1 MIGYAVFCIAEW
13 DLGKWHCFTIG
24 MEKDSS
30 DLHVSVGETLVFSV
44 REAVNCLKSNF
55 SYNFGRAFFQSQ
67 TEKKK
72 KKKTHSKHPWLR
84 LFQIPTQEWEAAF
97 CARFSNI
104 QLTLWLSAETTQKGE
119 VRGRGKGRGNGKLLS
134 LMFKRLSQKRLQA
147 RVHRHSRRGNW
158 LHVANDGSAHHW
170 LCISQKKAIL
180 LSSNSIRIIYL
191 LKDRKEWIEDQ
202 NHQPYLA
209 SSKIYGSCF
218 QGQLDKKKKGWIHIC
233 TISCLSIFYK
243 CYEQSQPLGT
253 LLKLNNLYPSP
264 VLEWEHISIIA
275 IFNYSRLCRTF
286 QD

>member
-55 SYNFGRAFFQSQ
+55 SYNFGRAFFSQ

-72 KKKTHSKHPWLR
+72 KKHSKHPRLR

-97 CARFSNI
+97 AFCASQTFSSHFGF
-104 QLTLWLSAETTQKGE
+104 LLRRHRREKSEEGERGGEMESFWAWCLSVSLKSAFKPECTGTAAEATGSTLLMMAARIIGYAYHRRKPFCSALIPSGSFTFWRIEKNE
-119 VRGRGKGRGNGKLLS
+119 LKIKIIS
-134 LMFKRLSQKRLQA
+134 LI
-147 RVHRHSRRGNW
+147 W
-158 LHVANDGSAHHW
+158 LHPRFMAAAFKGN
-170 LCISQKKAIL
+170 LT
-180 LSSNSIRIIYL
+180 
-191 LKDRKEWIEDQ
+191 
-202 NHQPYLA
+202 
-209 SSKIYGSCF
+209 
-218 QGQLDKKKKGWIHIC
+218 KKKKGWIHIC

>member
-55 SYNFGRAFFQSQ
+55 SYNFGRAFFSQ

-72 KKKTHSKHPWLR
+72 KKTLKTSSAETFSNTNPGMGGRVRVL
-84 LFQIPTQEWEAAF
+84 
-97 CARFSNI
+97 CFSNI

-202 NHQPYLA
+202 NHQPYLP

-218 QGQLDKKKKGWIHIC
+218 QGQLDKKKKKVEFTSVPFLVFQYFINVM
-233 TISCLSIFYK
+233 SK
-243 CYEQSQPLGT
+243 V
-253 LLKLNNLYPSP
+253 NLWGHY
-264 VLEWEHISIIA
+264 
-275 IFNYSRLCRTF
+275 
-286 QD
+286 